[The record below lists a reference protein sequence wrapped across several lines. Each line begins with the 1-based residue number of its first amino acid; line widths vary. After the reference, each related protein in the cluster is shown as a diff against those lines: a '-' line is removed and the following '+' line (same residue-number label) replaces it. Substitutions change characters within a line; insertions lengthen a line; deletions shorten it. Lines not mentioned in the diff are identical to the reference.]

1 MEILDLYDRYRRKT
15 GKTYIRGDVMPPNTY
30 RLIVHVLI
38 FDRDGKMLIQQRKAE
53 KTMGG
58 LWDITCGGA
67 CQSGENTDQA
77 ASRELYEELG
87 IAFNF
92 RGSRPIL
99 TANFK
104 YGFDDFYMIHK
115 NVRLED
121 LRLQEEE
128 VSDARWASYD
138 EVIDLMKRGK
148 FVKYKK
154 SFIDL
159 LFDLEKDKRFMEI

>member
-1 MEILDLYDRYRRKT
+1 
-15 GKTYIRGDVMPPNTY
+15 
-30 RLIVHVLI
+30 
-38 FDRDGKMLIQQRKAE
+38 
-53 KTMGG
+53 
-58 LWDITCGGA
+58 
-67 CQSGENTDQA
+67 
-77 ASRELYEELG
+77 
-87 IAFNF
+87 
-92 RGSRPIL
+92 
-99 TANFK
+99 
-104 YGFDDFYMIHK
+104 MIHK

-138 EVIDLMKRGK
+138 EVIDLMKTGK